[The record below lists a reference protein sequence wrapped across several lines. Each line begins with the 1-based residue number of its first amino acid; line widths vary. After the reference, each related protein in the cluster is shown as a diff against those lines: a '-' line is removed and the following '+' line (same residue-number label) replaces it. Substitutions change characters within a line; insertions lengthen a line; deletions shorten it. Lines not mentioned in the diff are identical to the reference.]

1 MAGFK
6 VTPEDRISATLEIL
20 MRWILVALLLLCAL
34 PLAAQS
40 LGDVA
45 RAQRDD
51 PKHAKSKHVI
61 TNDDL
66 PVAQMQPSP
75 TATISTA
82 SLKPIDRGQQVD
94 VERAREQ
101 QRHVTELN
109 QRLQLLQNEVND
121 LDRQRT
127 SVRNSNVYGDPNRI
141 QKNDEI
147 RSLNEQIESK
157 SRELAAARNELTEA
171 MERANRTTV
180 LK

>member
-1 MAGFK
+1 
-6 VTPEDRISATLEIL
+6 
-20 MRWILVALLLLCAL
+20 MRWMAVALLLCAL

-45 RAQRDD
+45 RMQRDD
-51 PKHAKSKHVI
+51 AKRTQARHVI

-66 PVAQMQPSP
+66 SSATQPLPSP
-75 TATISTA
+75 PATTPPPLS
-82 SLKPIDRGQQVD
+82 KPIDRGQQAD

-101 QRHVTELN
+101 QRHIAELN
-109 QRLQLLQNEVND
+109 QRLQLLQNEVSD
-121 LDRQRT
+121 LEKQRT

-147 RSLNEQIESK
+147 RNLSGQIESK
-157 SRELAAARNELTEA
+157 SREVAAARNELTEA
-171 MERANRTTV
+171 IERANKATV